1 MLQNQTHHH
10 YFETKTENMRKK
22 GENKTRFF
30 RIINMPLKVLGKAR
44 DLYMRSITGCAARTH
59 YSSADSVS
67 IPFPRSRSTSSAFS
81 SSTSS
86 RRMSFDDDYSELVRA
101 ASVRSLGHKNEI
113 DMIRHQQLQQRQE
126 NRVAVGVVAAA
137 KGGLPKS
144 SSVGMPMARIDE
156 ENEEEGSL
164 KNQKKGS
171 DFLYP
176 RSRSHAVTIRGSKF

>member
-1 MLQNQTHHH
+1 
-10 YFETKTENMRKK
+10 MRKE
-22 GENKTRFF
+22 GQNKNRFF
-30 RIINMPLKVLGKAR
+30 RIITMPLKVLGKAR

-81 SSTSS
+81 STTSS
-86 RRMSFDDDYSELVRA
+86 RRMSSDFKFDDDYSELVRA

-113 DMIRHQQLQQRQE
+113 DMIRHQQRQLQQLQE
-126 NRVAVGVVAAA
+126 NRVVVGAVAAA

-176 RSRSHAVTIRGSKF
+176 RSRSYAITIRGSKF

>member
-1 MLQNQTHHH
+1 
-10 YFETKTENMRKK
+10 MRKR
-22 GENKTRFF
+22 GENKNRFF
-30 RIINMPLKVLGKAR
+30 RIITMPLKVLGKAR

-59 YSSADSVS
+59 YSSADAVSV
-67 IPFPRSRSTSSAFS
+67 PFPRSRSTSSAFS
-81 SSTSS
+81 STTSS
-86 RRMSFDDDYSELVRA
+86 RRMSSDFTFDDDYSELVRA

-126 NRVAVGVVAAA
+126 NRVAVGAAVAA